1 MSRRDTFTMDLFEV
15 PVPTPSVPGAM
26 NFNMQL
32 RHLLSDVLKAC
43 PKSRA
48 DVAAQMS
55 VLTGDHITVHM
66 LNAWTAESREGWRF
80 ALEYLPAFEVATETT
95 AITAWI
101 ASLRGG
107 KVLIGKEALDAEI
120 GKLERA
126 RDDATRKIKQLKQAM
141 GDKE

>member
-1 MSRRDTFTMDLFEV
+1 MKTRDQLTMDLFEV

-26 NFNMQL
+26 NFNMEL
-32 RHLLSDVLKAC
+32 RHLLSDVLKCC

-48 DVAAQMS
+48 EVAAQMS
-55 VLTGDHITVHM
+55 ALSGDHITIHM

-95 AITAWI
+95 AVTAWI

-120 GKLERA
+120 GKLERL
-126 RDDATRKIKQLKQAM
+126 RDEATRKIKQLKQAM

>member
-1 MSRRDTFTMDLFEV
+1 
-15 PVPTPSVPGAM
+15 M